1 MKAKLITK
9 KQNDILGTY
18 TIDSKPFT
26 IGRGQENS
34 LVINEPHI
42 SRAHVK
48 LEWKEDKL
56 ILTRLSPTGKLIVD
70 GKNTERQELFLELG
84 GDPGHH
90 QKTLSFEI
98 PPYSF
103 TLSLE
108 RGEEEVL
115 AEPSFPFLMSEEAPE
130 EAVLVEKRKAPS
142 AEETKITA
150 RPIKAK
156 LIVLQGLSPH
166 TSYDLL
172 GEEIILGRDAE

>member
-1 MKAKLITK
+1 MKAKLIYK
-9 KQNDILGTY
+9 KQNEILGTY
-18 TIDSKPFT
+18 TIDSEPFT

-70 GKNTERQELFLELG
+70 GKNTEHQELSLELG
-84 GDPGHH
+84 GGPGPH

-108 RGEEEVL
+108 RLNEEAKEEEV
-115 AEPSFPFLMSEEAPE
+115 
-130 EAVLVEKRKAPS
+130 S
-142 AEETKITA
+142 A
-150 RPIKAK
+150 
-156 LIVLQGLSPH
+156 
-166 TSYDLL
+166 
-172 GEEIILGRDAE
+172 